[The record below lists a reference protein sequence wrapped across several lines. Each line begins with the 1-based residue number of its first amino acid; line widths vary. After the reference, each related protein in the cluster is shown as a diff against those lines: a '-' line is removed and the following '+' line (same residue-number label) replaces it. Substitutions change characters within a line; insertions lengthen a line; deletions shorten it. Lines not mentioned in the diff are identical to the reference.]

1 MKSIAIISLDCETGK
16 VFRYL
21 RVEGNKPERTG
32 DAHFQ
37 RWDAADMSVDWS
49 KVWDFLQA
57 FRIGYVPP
65 EDPAPRPTSPMRTP
79 KMSRAA

>member
-1 MKSIAIISLDCETGK
+1 MKSIALISLDCETGH
-16 VFRYL
+16 VLRYL

-32 DAHFQ
+32 DAHFSQ
-37 RWDAADMSVDWS
+37 WDPVDPSVDWG

-65 EDPAPRPTSPMRTP
+65 EDPGPRPTAPLRNEMR
-79 KMSRAA
+79 RAA

>member
-1 MKSIAIISLDCETGK
+1 MKSIAIISLDCETGT
-16 VFRYL
+16 VNRYL

-32 DAHFQ
+32 DAHF
-37 RWDAADMSVDWS
+37 RDWKPWDTTIDWS

-65 EDPAPRPTSPMRTP
+65 EDPAPRPTSPMRAP
-79 KMSRAA
+79 KMARAA